1 MVVSAL
7 ESLDLAQGVSPGMLA
22 RATGGQQQMRPV
34 VRAYQLS
41 GHQED
46 ALAQGLKGSFLHL
59 RWPAQSLEPVDEIVG
74 EQEKMKVRLVGKEVA
89 RGDGAKRVIAF
100 ELSDDELDAR
110 PIVVETPEVQRLQHK
125 VRDEDLVVIASE
137 LEQSQ
142 LRGRFFGLRSADH
155 DEAEGARPA
164 VRLITE
170 LGRLHAAAD
179 GAITQRR
186 ELALDRLSQPR
197 DDHKAGALELEPLD
211 QRMVVKPLVC
221 PHYHALSRIG
231 ALGKA
236 GLQQSLDPT
245 GGVGVAGPQL
255 PVPVIL
261 ALALEA
267 QQGVIGRSTALD
279 RVVTDSGVL
288 LLTVENQYGRVH
300 IEQQSGRPMGSIG
313 HTLEELV
320 VQRAQARPHA
330 RRCAQQKPTQA
341 CCLRIAR
348 QSSQILEDAVLSQQL
363 CRLEPFEAEEHR
375 VEDRQQH
382 LADAVAVVAL
392 LEADLL
398 RDRVFEPDARQKA
411 VQQVDASVVRQ
422 ILRTKL
428 DGKLARSAGHYTKP
442 YFSSS
447 FRCNAQKSSQ
457 SRFSGSEDR
466 LA

>member
-7 ESLDLAQGVSPGMLA
+7 EILDLAQGVSPGMLA
-22 RATGGQQQMRPV
+22 RATGGQQQVRPV
-34 VRAYQLS
+34 VRAHQLS

-59 RWPAQSLEPVDEIVG
+59 RWQAQSLEPVDEIVG

-211 QRMVVKPLVC
+211 QRMVVKSLVC
-221 PHYHALSRIG
+221 PHNHALSRIG

-300 IEQQSGRPMGSIG
+300 IEQQSSRPMRSIG
-313 HTLEELV
+313 HAFEEFV
-320 VQRAQARPHA
+320 VQRTQARQHL
-330 RRCAQQKPTQA
+330 RCCAQQKPAQA
-341 CCLRIAR
+341 CCLRIVR
-348 QSSQILEDAVLSQQL
+348 QSRQILEDAILSQQL
-363 CRLEPFEAEEHR
+363 CRLESFEAEDHR
-375 VEDRQQH
+375 IEERQQH
-382 LADAVAVVAL
+382 LADAVAIVAL
-392 LEADLL
+392 REMKLVCDGALESDLG
-398 RDRVFEPDARQKA
+398 EKAMQQIDAA
-411 VQQVDASVVRQ
+411 VVRQ
-422 ILRTKL
+422 VLRTEFDCK
-428 DGKLARSAGHYTKP
+428 
-442 YFSSS
+442 
-447 FRCNAQKSSQ
+447 
-457 SRFSGSEDR
+457 FSGSPGSQDESYLLSSFH
-466 LA
+466 LAAKTSTRTRRSPHLAKVA